1 MRFQRLLPTVMR
13 PQCIVILLLAASTSC
28 ARLGIRNPD
37 APPANAPSAAPRHE
51 WDVFVQDYL
60 DAYFAAHPNVAV
72 RVGRHEYD
80 GMLPDWSPRA
90 LRREAVRL
98 RAWRE
103 DATLFDTTGLD
114 ARRRFEREYIVAQID
129 GDLFWLERAGWP
141 YRNPTFYLDAL
152 DPEVYVSRPYAPLPV
167 RMRAY
172 IRYARSIPAAA
183 RQIRRNV
190 RTPLART
197 YVDRAASA
205 FAGFADFF
213 TSDVPRVFA
222 PVNDPRLQ
230 AQLQRANA
238 DAAASLRELAAW
250 FAAQRPQAT
259 NDYAIGAGLFRDML
273 WATERVDGPLA
284 ELERVGR
291 ADLDRNLRAL
301 REACARYAP
310 NRSLDDCTRRV
321 RASKPAEGPVEG
333 ARRQL
338 ARLRQF
344 IVENNLV
351 TIPGPEQAN
360 VAEAPPYN
368 RANLAYI
375 SIPGPYETNLPS
387 TYYIAPPDPAWS
399 RDEREAYLQGETPL
413 LFVSAHEVWPGHFLQ
428 FLHANRSASKF
439 GQVFVGYAFAEGWA
453 HYAEEM
459 MWEAGLGSRSPEVH
473 IGQLMNAL
481 LRDVR
486 YLSAIGLHT
495 GGMSVAESERMFREQ
510 AFQDPGSA
518 RQQAARGT
526 YDPAYLNYTMGKLMI
541 RKLRDDWTASRGG
554 RAAWREF
561 HDTFLSY
568 GGPPI
573 PLVRRS
579 MVGGGS
585 LF

>member
-1 MRFQRLLPTVMR
+1 MTPRRRLVL
-13 PQCIVILLLAASTSC
+13 CGFGALGILGASIVSC
-28 ARLGIRNPD
+28 ARLGVRDPE
-37 APPANAPSAAPRHE
+37 APPATAPGAAAAHE
-51 WDVFVQDYL
+51 WDAFVENYL
-60 DAYFAAHPNVAV
+60 DRYFAAHPDVAV
-72 RVGRHEYD
+72 VAGRHEYD
-80 GMLPDWSPRA
+80 GSLPDWSPRA
-90 LRREAVRL
+90 LTREARRL

-103 DATLFDTTGLD
+103 DAAVFDTTGLD
-114 ARRRFEREYIVAQID
+114 ARRRFERAYLIAQAD

-141 YRNPTFYLDAL
+141 YRNPTFYIGAL

-172 IRYARSIPAAA
+172 VRYARSVPTAA
-183 RQIRRNV
+183 RQIRRNM
-190 RTPLART
+190 RTLLPRT
-197 YVDRAASA
+197 YVDRAVSA
-205 FAGFADFF
+205 FGGLAEFY
-213 TSDVPRVFA
+213 TNDVPRVFA
-222 PVNDPRLQ
+222 PVSDPRLQ
-230 AQLQRANA
+230 AEFRRANA
-238 DAAASLRELAAW
+238 GAAAALRELAAW
-250 FAAQRPQAT
+250 FAAQRPRAT
-259 NDYAIGAGLFRDML
+259 DTYAIGAGLFSDML
-273 WATERVDGPLA
+273 SATERVDVSLA

-291 ADLDRNLRAL
+291 ADLERNLRAL
-301 REACARYAP
+301 RDACASYAP
-310 NRSLDDCTRRV
+310 GRSLDECTRRV
-321 RASKPAEGPVEG
+321 RANKPPDGPVAG

-338 ARLRQF
+338 GRLRQF

-351 TIPGPEQAN
+351 TIPGPEQAG

-375 SIPGPYETNLPS
+375 NIPGPYETNLPS
-387 TYYIAPPDPAWS
+387 TYYIAPPDPTWS
-399 RDEREAYLQGETPL
+399 SQEREEYLQGEAPL
-413 LFVSAHEVWPGHFLQ
+413 LFVSVHEVWPGHFLQ
-428 FLHANRSASKF
+428 FLHANRSPSKF

-459 MWEAGLGSRSPEVH
+459 MWDAGLGSRSPETH

-481 LRDVR
+481 LRNVR

-495 GGMSVAESERMFREQ
+495 GGMRVAESERMFREQ
-510 AFQDPGSA
+510 AFQDPGNA

-541 RKLRDDWTASRGG
+541 RKLRDDWTASRAS

-573 PLVRRS
+573 PLVRRA
-579 MVGGGS
+579 MVRTEGS

>member
-1 MRFQRLLPTVMR
+1 MVDRRAVTGVGALALLVTS
-13 PQCIVILLLAASTSC
+13 ATSC
-28 ARLGIRNPD
+28 ARLGVRDPD
-37 APPANAPSAAPRHE
+37 AIPSTAPGAAANHE
-51 WDVFVQDYL
+51 WDAFVQNYI
-60 DAYFAAHPNVAV
+60 DAYFAAHPDVAV
-72 RVGRHEYD
+72 GAGRHEYD
-80 GMLPDWSPRA
+80 GMLPDWSPRG
-90 LRREAVRL
+90 LWREVRRL
-98 RAWRE
+98 RAQRGE
-103 DATLFDTTGLD
+103 AAAFDTTDLD
-114 ARRRFEREYIVAQID
+114 ARRRFEREYLIAQAD
-129 GDLFWLERAGWP
+129 GDLFWLERASWP

-152 DPEVYVSRPYAPLPV
+152 DPNVYVSRPYAPLRT
-167 RMRAY
+167 RMDAY
-172 IRYARSIPAAA
+172 VKYARSVPAAV
-183 RQIRRNV
+183 RQIRRNM
-190 RTPLART
+190 RTPLPRT
-197 YVDRAASA
+197 YIDRAVSGYGGLAE
-205 FAGFADFF
+205 FF
-213 TSDVPRVFA
+213 TTDVPKVFA
-222 PVNDPRLQ
+222 SVNDPRLQ
-230 AQLQRANA
+230 ADFRRANA
-238 DAAASLRELAAW
+238 GAAAALRELAAW
-250 FAAQRPQAT
+250 FAAQRPRAT
-259 NDYAIGAGLFRDML
+259 NDYALGAGLFREML
-273 WATERVDGPLA
+273 WATERVGVPLA

-291 ADLDRNLRAL
+291 ADLERNLRAL
-301 REACARYAP
+301 RDACASYAP
-310 NRSLDDCTRRV
+310 GRSLDECTRRV
-321 RASKPAEGPVEG
+321 RATKPTEGPVAG

-351 TIPGPEQAN
+351 TIPGAEQAD

-375 SIPGPYETNLPS
+375 NIPGPYETNLPS

-399 RDEREAYLQGETPL
+399 PQEREEYLQGEMPL
-413 LFVSAHEVWPGHFLQ
+413 LFVSVHEVWPGHFLQ
-428 FLHANRSASKF
+428 FLHANRSPSKF

-481 LRDVR
+481 LRNVR

-541 RKLRDDWTASRGG
+541 MRLRDDWTASRGG

-573 PLVRRS
+573 PLVRRA